1 MDECRFCYFKQESAA
16 IIEKQ
21 SRTIQEL
28 NCQLELNRELELS
41 RHLELNRQIDLLAGR
56 LATIET
62 NQKQHYEHELRLQSP
77 ETQPKQH
84 QPTNNQTQR
93 IKINAKRPNFYL
105 KTKNRFSTLKDEMGN
120 NINSTKEQIT
130 QISAEH
136 NTQKIQS
143 HTQPAGILKT
153 IRKANKITNIN
164 QQNYNENKRT
174 TKKITK
180 NRKKCRV
187 FLIGDSIIQGQKT
200 EFKRG
205 LDEHKILCRPKI
217 RLPEKVRLVED
228 LRCKKEDIVIVLCGT
243 RELEHK
249 TRDEVS
255 QQFEALIHTQKN
267 KSKNAIITNILPQR
281 HDVNLNSQ
289 ILLTN
294 EKVKPICAGK
304 GVMY

>member
-1 MDECRFCYFKQESAA
+1 MDECRFCYFKQVSAA

-28 NCQLELNRELELS
+28 SCQLELNCQLELS

-84 QPTNNQTQR
+84 LPTNNQPQH

-105 KTKNRFSTLKDEMGN
+105 KTKNRFSTLKDEMEDNALKNEMGN
-120 NINSTKEQIT
+120 NINSTKEQIR

-136 NTQKIQS
+136 NPQQIQS

-164 QQNYNENKRT
+164 LQNYNENKRT
-174 TKKITK
+174 TKKKTK
-180 NRKKCRV
+180 NRKKRHV
-187 FLIGDSIIQGQKT
+187 FLIGDSIIQGQKI
-200 EFKRG
+200 EFKQG

-217 RLPEKVRLVED
+217 RLSEAVHLVED

-243 RELEHK
+243 
-249 TRDEVS
+249 
-255 QQFEALIHTQKN
+255 
-267 KSKNAIITNILPQR
+267 
-281 HDVNLNSQ
+281 
-289 ILLTN
+289 
-294 EKVKPICAGK
+294 
-304 GVMY
+304 